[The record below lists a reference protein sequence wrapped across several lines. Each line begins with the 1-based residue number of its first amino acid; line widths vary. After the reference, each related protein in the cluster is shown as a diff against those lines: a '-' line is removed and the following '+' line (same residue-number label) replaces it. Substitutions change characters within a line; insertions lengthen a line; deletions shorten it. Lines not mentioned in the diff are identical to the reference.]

1 MQFWTLLRKKYPQF
15 GQLHNGV
22 FMQQDA
28 EECWTQLLYTLSQ
41 SLRSAGSS
49 ENIDTVKDL
58 FGIDLASSS
67 LAGKRKAKFYKY
79 WSNAI

>member
-49 ENIDTVKDL
+49 
-58 FGIDLASSS
+58 S

>member
-1 MQFWTLLRKKYPQF
+1 
-15 GQLHNGV
+15 
-22 FMQQDA
+22 MQQDA

-58 FGIDLASSS
+58 FGIDLAS
-67 LAGKRKAKFYKY
+67 R
-79 WSNAI
+79 

>member
-58 FGIDLASSS
+58 FGIDLASRIV
-67 LAGKRKAKFYKY
+67 AAIQIFKY
-79 WSNAI
+79 H